1 MMRAMLVLGRSLP
14 LGRIA
19 AASAIVLATLAA
31 AGALWLGRPVAQDRY
46 TVIDGDTLEWVP
58 RRCAFSAVGLGCP
71 AQRLRLYG
79 VDAFESRQR
88 CEDAAGVPWPCGAV
102 ATDRLRQLVER
113 PDFACHVDHEFVD
126 RHAREFA
133 VCVTGGRDVGA
144 LLVREGLAFAYGR
157 GLQYLPF
164 ENEAK
169 EERRGAWA
177 GRFVRP
183 QYFRQGAT
191 S

>member
-1 MMRAMLVLGRSLP
+1 MMAAMLLGRFNP
-14 LGRIA
+14 AIRRA
-19 AASAIVLATLAA
+19 AALAVLVLAA
-31 AGALWLGRPVAQDRY
+31 AAAGGALWLGPRASADRY
-46 TVIDGDTLEWVP
+46 VVIDGDTLEWVP
-58 RRCAFSAVGLGCP
+58 QHCVFSRIGLGCP
-71 AQRLRLYG
+71 GQRLRLYG
-79 VDAFESRQR
+79 VDAFESRQTCR
-88 CEDAAGVPWPCGAV
+88 DAAGTPWPCGAV
-102 ATDRLRQLVER
+102 ATERLRALVAH
-113 PDFACHVDHEFVD
+113 PDFACNVDHEFVD

-133 VCVTGGRDVGA
+133 VCTTGGRDVGA

-164 ENEAK
+164 ENQAK

-191 S
+191 G

>member
-1 MMRAMLVLGRSLP
+1 MLLGRYDVNIGRWAAVAALVL
-14 LGRIA
+14 A
-19 AASAIVLATLAA
+19 VVAV
-31 AGALWLGRPVAQDRY
+31 AGALWLGPRASADRY
-46 TVIDGDTLEWVP
+46 VVVDGDTLEWVP
-58 RRCAFSAVGLGCP
+58 RQCVFSHLRLGCP

-79 VDAFESRQR
+79 VDAFESRQT
-88 CEDAAGVPWPCGAV
+88 CHGADGTLWPCGAV
-102 ATDRLRQLVER
+102 ATERLRALVAQ
-113 PDFACHVDHEFVD
+113 PDFACNVDHEFVD

-133 VCVTGGRDVGA
+133 VCTTGGRDVGA
-144 LLVREGLAFAYGR
+144 LLVRDGLAFAYGR

-191 S
+191 G